1 MYNYMSIYKDLQE
14 ILFRK
19 KQIVEKYVSYDT
31 IYIKTN
37 NKYYPVFV
45 HTQRIIHIITL
56 NKVVFY
62 YNDILL

>member
-1 MYNYMSIYKDLQE
+1 MYIYVSIYKDLQA

-45 HTQRIIHIITL
+45 HTHRIIYSNILKLYFITM
-56 NKVVFY
+56 
-62 YNDILL
+62 IL